1 MNRLSIKL
9 RITLWYTLIMVAIAT
24 AALMIMFSW
33 SRTIISRDITGRLAR
48 TVNNSA
54 RMQVDPQG
62 RVRIGPDFMYF
73 ENGVHLALYRDGERL
88 AGQIPFAAAE
98 DADFVADQVQT
109 LNSSGTFCY
118 ILDKEIP
125 IPGGESLWLRG
136 AVSVNAEEYMLRS
149 VIKTNLI
156 VTVILILAAA
166 VGGYLIVKRALKPVN
181 AIRKTAKE
189 ISESRDLSRRI
200 SIAGTDEISQ
210 LAITFD
216 EMLTRI
222 EQAMEREKQFTS
234 DVSHELRTPVA
245 VIMSE
250 CEYMRDC
257 AKTQEEWQESAASVM
272 RQSERMRKLIA
283 ELLSFSRMDNGTQQL
298 QAEVLDFSEL
308 LTFVCEEQ
316 REIHGSETPLLTKII
331 PSVYVNG
338 DRFLLT
344 RLLINLISNAYQYNR
359 DNREIL
365 VSLEASED
373 TVCVSVQDHGIGI
386 KEEEQE
392 KIWERFYQVD
402 PSRSKDGSNSM
413 GLGLSMVRWIAR
425 QHGGDVTVRSA
436 PGVGSTFLFTMPRV
450 KKMEDKEC

>member
-1 MNRLSIKL
+1 
-9 RITLWYTLIMVAIAT
+9 
-24 AALMIMFSW
+24 
-33 SRTIISRDITGRLAR
+33 
-48 TVNNSA
+48 
-54 RMQVDPQG
+54 
-62 RVRIGPDFMYF
+62 
-73 ENGVHLALYRDGERL
+73 
-88 AGQIPFAAAE
+88 
-98 DADFVADQVQT
+98 
-109 LNSSGTFCY
+109 
-118 ILDKEIP
+118 
-125 IPGGESLWLRG
+125 
-136 AVSVNAEEYMLRS
+136 
-149 VIKTNLI
+149 
-156 VTVILILAAA
+156 
-166 VGGYLIVKRALKPVN
+166 
-181 AIRKTAKE
+181 
-189 ISESRDLSRRI
+189 
-200 SIAGTDEISQ
+200 
-210 LAITFD
+210 
-216 EMLTRI
+216 
-222 EQAMEREKQFTS
+222 
-234 DVSHELRTPVA
+234 
-245 VIMSE
+245 
-250 CEYMRDC
+250 MRDC

-298 QAEVLDFSEL
+298 QTEVLDFSEL

-331 PSVYVNG
+331 PSVYVEG